1 MGTGRRLEVAG
12 HLGVVQLF
20 ERYRGAEDPAEKAHL
35 QVIWLK
41 AQGWGTG
48 EVARCTGFNPD
59 WVRRLVRR
67 YNEHGPG
74 SLGDRRAGN
83 GREPLLTE
91 AQRQELLEALAKP
104 SPYGGL
110 WSSAKVARW
119 IGERLGRKVWPQ
131 RGWVYLRDLG
141 MTLQRPRPRHV
152 KADPDAQVAFKK
164 NSRGSYVAFIESVPA
179 RESSS
184 GRRTKRVSG

>member
-12 HLGVVQLF
+12 HLTVTELF
-20 ERYRGAEDPAEKAHL
+20 GRYRGAEDPAVKAHL

-41 AQGWGTG
+41 AQGWQTRD
-48 EVARCTGFNPD
+48 VARSSGFKPD

-67 YNEHGPG
+67 YNEHGPE

-83 GREPLLTE
+83 GREPLLSE
-91 AQRQELLEALAKP
+91 AQRQELLAALAKP

-110 WSSAKVARW
+110 WTSAKVARW
-119 IGERLGRKVWPQ
+119 IEERLGRKVWPQ

-152 KADPDAQVAFKK
+152 KADPEAQAAFKK
-164 NSRGSYVAFIESVPA
+164 NSRGSYAVFIESVPA

-184 GRRTKRVSG
+184 GRRTKRAWG